1 MINKAISILTSPSV
15 DLNELIELQA
25 SQQTGT
31 VPPNTHF
38 NLKNSSNGNIKQ
50 GKVYQKT
57 RKNNNKRHD

>member
-1 MINKAISILTSPSV
+1 MKNKAISTLTFPSV
-15 DLNELIELQA
+15 DLNELIEFQA

-38 NLKNSSNGNIKQ
+38 NLKNSNSNIRR

>member
-1 MINKAISILTSPSV
+1 MKNKAISILTSPSV

-38 NLKNSSNGNIKQ
+38 ILKNSNSNIRR

>member
-1 MINKAISILTSPSV
+1 MKNQAINTLTSPSV

-38 NLKNSSNGNIKQ
+38 NLKNSNSNIRR

-57 RKNNNKRHD
+57 IKNNNKRHD

>member
-1 MINKAISILTSPSV
+1 MKNQAINTLTSPSV

-38 NLKNSSNGNIKQ
+38 NLKNSSNHNIKR

-57 RKNNNKRHD
+57 RKNINKRHD

>member
-38 NLKNSSNGNIKQ
+38 NLKNSSNSNIKR

-57 RKNNNKRHD
+57 RKNINKRHD

>member
-1 MINKAISILTSPSV
+1 MKNKAISILTSPSV

-38 NLKNSSNGNIKQ
+38 NLKNSNSNIRSMQ
-50 GKVYQKT
+50 FIIV
-57 RKNNNKRHD
+57 

>member
-1 MINKAISILTSPSV
+1 MKNKAISILTSPSV

-38 NLKNSSNGNIKQ
+38 NLKNSNSNIRR

>member
-1 MINKAISILTSPSV
+1 MKNDAIKALTSPGA

-31 VPPNTHF
+31 VPPVTHF
-38 NLKNSSNGNIKQ
+38 NLKNSSNGNVKR

-57 RKNNNKRHD
+57 RKTNNKRHD